1 MSEIERMEEIKRSIR
16 TKLLTLSNKILEVDE
31 FKEAILEVA
40 QKFDCECEYWFDEY
54 PYIYSYR
61 PLEETNEYISFEK
74 GVDEIVCNEYY
85 IEPELTRVLIRIYGK
100 DYILPLEV
108 GEISVER
115 VERE

>member
-1 MSEIERMEEIKRSIR
+1 MSEKTIDEIKKNIE
-16 TKLLTLSNKILEVDE
+16 TKLKLLLGRVIEVDE

>member
-16 TKLLTLSNKILEVDE
+16 TILLTLSNKILEVDE
-31 FKEAILEVA
+31 FKKEILKVT
-40 QKFDCECEYWFDEY
+40 QKFDCGCEYWFDEY
-54 PYIYSYR
+54 PYIYSYK

-85 IEPELTRVLIRIYGK
+85 IEPELTRVLIRVNND
-100 DYILPLEV
+100 DYILVLEV
-108 GEISVER
+108 GEISVEK